1 MEADFKKGTKVC
13 SKCGKKLP
21 ISDFHKNKRRKD
33 GLNSSCKYCDKKQ
46 KKKSIEKYKDDPI
59 RRQKRLDAYKRYHA
73 SEKGKAKQ
81 KEWESN
87 RVYTEEQREHRRQY
101 AKKYYKEN
109 HVVKRPPR
117 EFIMIEGKEYLKCS
131 KCGEIK
137 PKEDF
142 FKENKNPLGYAY
154 ACKECKRKQQKEYMQ
169 TDAYKE
175 RINAYNKEYRKKESF
190 KEYTKSYY
198 RRKFDNDEIYKVK
211 LLIRNRIS
219 KAVRRNSKRGKSLE
233 LLGCSIEFL
242 KRHLEKQFLPGM
254 TWDNYGSEW
263 EIDHIVPCSLFDM
276 SDKWHQFVCFNWR
289 NLQPLWTK
297 DNQVKH
303 NMLPGNYKE
312 IIEYIRIAIG
322 CKKGIILLNDVNKS
336 TI

>member
-13 SKCGKKLP
+13 SKCGKEPP

-33 GLNSSCKYCDKKQ
+33 GLNSSCKYCDNKQ
-46 KKKSIEKYKDDPI
+46 KKASIEKYKNDPV

-87 RVYTEEQREHRRQY
+87 RVYTEEQREYRRQY

-117 EFIMIEGKEYLKCS
+117 EFIVIEGKEYLKCS

-137 PKEDF
+137 LKEDF

-175 RINAYNKEYRKKESF
+175 KISEWNKV
-190 KEYTKSYY
+190 Y
-198 RRKFDNDEIYKVK
+198 RRK
-211 LLIRNRIS
+211 
-219 KAVRRNSKRGKSLE
+219 
-233 LLGCSIEFL
+233 
-242 KRHLEKQFLPGM
+242 
-254 TWDNYGSEW
+254 
-263 EIDHIVPCSLFDM
+263 
-276 SDKWHQFVCFNWR
+276 DKF
-289 NLQPLWTK
+289 
-297 DNQVKH
+297 
-303 NMLPGNYKE
+303 
-312 IIEYIRIAIG
+312 IEYR
-322 CKKGIILLNDVNKS
+322 NN
-336 TI
+336 

>member
-13 SKCGKKLP
+13 SKCGRELP
-21 ISDFHKNKRRKD
+21 ISGFYKNKRRKD
-33 GLNSSCKYCDKKQ
+33 GLNSSCKDCDNKQ
-46 KKKSIEKYKDDPI
+46 KKASIEKYKDDPV
-59 RRQKRLDAYKRYHA
+59 RRQKRLDAYKRYHV

-81 KEWESN
+81 KEWNSK
-87 RVYTEEQREHRRQY
+87 RVYTEEQREYRRQY
-101 AKKYYKEN
+101 AKEYYKEN

-117 EFIMIEGKEYLKCS
+117 EFIIIEGKEYLKCS

-154 ACKECKRKQQKEYMQ
+154 KCKECKRKQQIEYMQ
-169 TDAYKE
+169 TDTYKE
-175 RINAYNKEYRKKESF
+175 RISIYNKEYRKKESF
-190 KEYTKSYY
+190 KEYIKSYY

-303 NMLPGNYKE
+303 NILPENYKE
-312 IIEYIRIAIG
+312 IIEYIRVAIG
-322 CKKGIILLNDVNKS
+322 CKKEIILLNDVKTE